1 MSVFAQYKG
10 IRCSAANRTPLQTEY
25 RYHRSIARWSFFRGQ
40 SRQRYQSA
48 DTEKR
53 KIHVKAFWS
62 KWFGSAR
69 RQLVRRSV
77 LEGCCGPRKEAASA
91 RENLPDLRFRQP
103 LSNRT
108 ETQGQ
113 GNNRGQR
120 GGYRGIL

>member
-1 MSVFAQYKG
+1 M
-10 IRCSAANRTPLQTEY
+10 AARAKKPRNY
-25 RYHRSIARWSFFRGQ
+25 RAN
-40 SRQRYQSA
+40 SA
-48 DTEKR
+48 DFERQDGIEESIDVTACRWYSRKCDARKAGTDR
-53 KIHVKAFWS
+53 KIHVTTIWS
-62 KWFGSAR
+62 KWFDSAR

-91 RENLPDLRFRQP
+91 GENLPDLRFQQP

-120 GGYRGIL
+120 SGYRGIF